1 MFFPEGRIR
10 VHLYGQPCDMRK
22 SFDGL
27 QALVRHGLSADPL
40 DGCLY
45 CFINRRATQMRVLY
59 FDRSG
64 FCIWAKR
71 LEAGR
76 FLSDWSRVR
85 TREMDFTD
93 LKMLLEGIEPA
104 RVRKRYRLPSAS
116 QSSVSLSNASSN
128 TSDPLPFIHGS
139 SPIEQAPEPS

>member
-10 VHLYGQPCDMRK
+10 VHLYGQPCDMRR

-27 QALVRHGLSADPL
+27 QAMVRHELHCDPV
-40 DGCLY
+40 DGSLY

-64 FCIWAKR
+64 FCVWAKR

-85 TREMDFTD
+85 TREMDFTA
-93 LKMLLEGIEPA
+93 LKLLLEGIEPA
-104 RVRKRYRLPSAS
+104 RQRKRYRLPSGYQNCIA
-116 QSSVSLSNASSN
+116 VSN
-128 TSDPLPFIHGS
+128 TSSNSSAPL
-139 SPIEQAPEPS
+139 

>member
-1 MFFPEGRIR
+1 MFFPEGRLR
-10 VHLYGQPCDMRK
+10 VHLYGQPCDMRR

-27 QALVRHGLSADPL
+27 QAMVRHELKFDPL
-40 DGCLY
+40 DGSLY

-76 FLSDWSRVR
+76 FLSDWSAVR
-85 TREMDFTD
+85 TRELDFTA
-93 LKMLLEGIEPA
+93 LKMLLEGIEVG
-104 RVRKRYRLPSAS
+104 RRRKRYRLPDTPSG
-116 QSSVSLSNASSN
+116 SLSNTSSN
-128 TSDPLPFIHGS
+128 SRALLQWPDAAGERI
-139 SPIEQAPEPS
+139 EPSERR